1 MPGIY
6 LTGSEKTLN
15 AVLFNFQH
23 TWFLTLLFF
32 MTLIIV
38 LLSLPFKSKNSEKTK
53 VDSRKKIIL
62 QTMIFAVAFGIVF
75 TAANLYYVRHG
86 ISFSSFVIIG
96 KAVQFSILQIWT
108 LLPMFLF
115 GLYVYKKE
123 WLTRGDIG
131 SWKMWGVM
139 SFIFLAS
146 YVLLC
151 HIGLLAVFEEMIKVM
166 EHNLQFDN
174 QMSMPVVNRSFQ
186 IAARCTR
193 FLLPLTCV
201 FLLMF
206 FLSFAKRFFN
216 KPNAITTFCS
226 KHSINVY
233 ILHYIP
239 VLILQY
245 TFLNLPI
252 TPIVKIILMTIIVI
266 PACLWLSHRLVYPYP
281 KIAIAFF
288 VALKLVSLAAG
299 FTFYYWALLALIF
312 ISFAGA
318 VYESAMFMVAQKAS
332 LKPV

>member
-1 MPGIY
+1 
-6 LTGSEKTLN
+6 LGS
-15 AVLFNFQH
+15 
-23 TWFLTLLFF
+23 W
-32 MTLIIV
+32 LIV
-38 LLSLPFKSKNSEKTK
+38 
-53 VDSRKKIIL
+53 
-62 QTMIFAVAFGIVF
+62 
-75 TAANLYYVRHG
+75 
-86 ISFSSFVIIG
+86 G
-96 KAVQFSILQIWT
+96 KAVQFQIEQIWV
-108 LLPMFLF
+108 LLPLFLF

-139 SFIFLAS
+139 AFIFLAL
-146 YVLLC
+146 YALLF
-151 HIGLLAVFEEMIKVM
+151 HIGFLPVVEEIIRVI
-166 EHNLQFDN
+166 EHNMLFDN
-174 QMSMPVVNRSFQ
+174 KMAVPVGDRSFQ
-186 IAARCTR
+186 LTALCIW
-193 FLLPLTCV
+193 LLSPLACV

-245 TFLNLPI
+245 TFLNVPI
-252 TPIVKIILMTIIVI
+252 TPIVKILLMTIIVI

-318 VYESAMFMVAQKAS
+318 VYESARYMAAKKAS
-332 LKPV
+332 LDPA